1 MHTNPGANTK
11 YMRYQP
17 TGEIKHDTKKV
28 LNKSKRSQEKTKQ
41 EDKTKGKQITR

>member
-28 LNKSKRSQEKTKQ
+28 LNKSQKKSGK
-41 EDKTKGKQITR
+41 DKTRR